1 MRRHLTFVLVLL
13 GLLAPLFAFPAATG
27 AAPSPAVTPGRFVY
41 GANVRAYYTDRNRAF
56 GLLKSAFETNNVTG
70 GPAWIRQQVPWRDH
84 MMRNGTIA
92 WGELDRIVQDA
103 AAKHV
108 KVLLSIAKSPEWAT
122 GNGGTGLPSRANF
135 GLFAKF
141 VGGVAARYRGR
152 VHAIQIWNEQ
162 NYAVENG
169 GRVAPASYYVD
180 LLGVAYDA
188 IKAADPNIVVVAGAP
203 TPTGTN
209 SVTVAISDLVYFQ
222 QMFAIPKFW
231 SKMDVVGV
239 HAAGTLQPPD
249 ALPGRGARGEGW
261 NSNTEFFFRR
271 IENVRSL
278 MVGSRQAG
286 RQMWITEFGWATR
299 NNTRGYEYG
308 NYNSPEL
315 QAQYLTRALQI
326 IRTSYAP
333 WIGGAFVWNLN
344 YAVTWREAGNP
355 LHEQASFG
363 LLNPD
368 WSPRPSFRAIQALRK
383 Y

>member
-1 MRRHLTFVLVLL
+1 
-13 GLLAPLFAFPAATG
+13 
-27 AAPSPAVTPGRFVY
+27 
-41 GANVRAYYTDRNRAF
+41 
-56 GLLKSAFETNNVTG
+56 
-70 GPAWIRQQVPWRDH
+70 

-92 WGELDRIVQDA
+92 WGELDRIMQDA
-103 AAKHV
+103 AAKNV

-122 GNGGTGLPSRANF
+122 ANGGTGLPSRANF
-135 GLFAKF
+135 GLFARF
-141 VGGVAARYRGR
+141 VGGIAARYRGR

-188 IKAADPNIVVVAGAP
+188 IKAVDRNIVVVAGAP

-209 SVTVAISDLVYFQ
+209 SVTVAISDLIYFQ

-249 ALPGRGARGEGW
+249 ALPGRGARREGW
-261 NSNTEFFFRR
+261 NGNTEFFFRR

-278 MVGSRQAG
+278 MVRSRQAG

-308 NYNSPEL
+308 NYNSLEQ

-326 IRTSYAP
+326 MRTSYAP

-368 WSPRPSFRAIQALRK
+368 WSPRPSFLAIRAMRK
-383 Y
+383 P